1 MLTVDQVRDALG
13 LQPADSADDAWL
25 ASCVAAVND
34 WVATLPVVVDS
45 PNPAVW
51 SASVILGAT
60 LLAVHEYQSRGAPY
74 GRAVLDAAGMY
85 QSVYSDP
92 EISRLLR
99 LRRWA
104 KPSVAGAPPTE
115 TVAPARRFL

>member
-1 MLTVDQVRDALG
+1 MISVDQVRDALG
-13 LQPADSADDAWL
+13 LDPADAADDAWL
-25 ASCVAAVND
+25 ASCVDAVND
-34 WVATLPVVVDS
+34 WVSTLPVVVDS
-45 PNPAVW
+45 PTPAVW
-51 SASVILGAT
+51 SPSVVLGAT

-92 EISRLLR
+92 EIARLLR

-104 KPSVAGAPPTE
+104 KPGVAGAPETTPTSL
-115 TVAPARRFL
+115 RRAL